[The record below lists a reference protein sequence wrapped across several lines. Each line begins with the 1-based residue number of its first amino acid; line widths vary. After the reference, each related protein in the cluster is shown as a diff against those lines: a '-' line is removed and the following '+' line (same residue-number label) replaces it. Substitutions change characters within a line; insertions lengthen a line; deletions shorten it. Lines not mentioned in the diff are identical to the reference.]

1 MSIDNPLVLVIDPD
15 PIHQEILDGMLG
27 GNMTVILASTAKEGL
42 EIFDFKH
49 PDLVI
54 LEIDIPD
61 MNGYELCR
69 KLREHSEETAC
80 AIIFLAQAMS
90 LEDKMEGYRY
100 GCDDFITKPFQPE
113 EVVVKAKRTL
123 EIKKVQKKI
132 LKDSSEAMHT
142 ALIAM
147 KQSSD
152 IGFILRF
159 MEGNAT
165 CLDYSTLG
173 MALIDLL
180 KHMSLH
186 ASLVFKVKPKNIF
199 VGNPYDSLDIK
210 QFSMCLENERFV
222 ADGEKLVVN
231 QTIASLLISNMPKE
245 NSKAYSELK
254 DVLSMLMSSVET
266 RAVSINLN
274 VQHKKKQNKIL
285 ENTLGRCQKHLAEVT
300 ATLANHGDSMGI
312 ISSDLVHDI
321 KDICLASSLSGPYEN
336 SIVDTF
342 EDSLSRMNKSYSSIL
357 SLEGNFKSIIKDLN
371 ELILETK

>member
-1 MSIDNPLVLVIDPD
+1 MSIDNPLVLVVDPD
-15 PIHQEILDGMLG
+15 PVHQEILDGMLG
-27 GNMTVILASTAKEGL
+27 GSMTVILASTAKEGL

-61 MNGYELCR
+61 MKGYDLCKEMR
-69 KLREHSEETAC
+69 QHSSEASC
-80 AIIFLAQAMS
+80 AIIFLAEAMS
-90 LEDKMEGYRY
+90 LEDKMLGYRY

-113 EVVVKAKRTL
+113 EVVVKAQRTL

-132 LKDSSEAMHT
+132 LKESSEAMHT

-152 IGFILRF
+152 MGFILRF

-165 CLDYSTLG
+165 CRDFVSLG
-173 MALIDLL
+173 QGLIDLL
-180 KHMSLH
+180 KHLSLQ

-199 VGNPYDSLDIK
+199 VGNPYDSIDVK
-210 QFSMCLENERFV
+210 QFNMCLESERFV

-231 QTIASLLISNMPKE
+231 QNIVSLLISNMPKA

-266 RAVSINLN
+266 RAVSIELDL
-274 VQHKKKQNKIL
+274 QYKKDKNKIL
-285 ENTLGRCQKHLAEVT
+285 ESTLGKCHEHLAEVS
-300 ATLANHGDSMGI
+300 ATLANHGESMGI
-312 ISSDLVHDI
+312 ISNDLVHDI
-321 KDICLASSLSGPYEN
+321 KDICLASSLSGPHEN
-336 SIVDTF
+336 SMVSAF
-342 EDSLSRMNKSYSSIL
+342 EDSLSRITQSYSSIL
-357 SLEGNFKSIIKDLN
+357 SLEDNFKSVIKDLN
-371 ELILETK
+371 ELVHEIK

>member
-1 MSIDNPLVLVIDPD
+1 MSIDNPLVLVVDPD

-27 GNMTVILASTAKEGL
+27 QSMTVILASTAKEGL

-61 MNGYELCR
+61 MNGYDLCR
-69 KLREHSEETAC
+69 TLREHSGEAAC
-80 AIIFLAQAMS
+80 AIIFLAEAMS

-113 EVVVKAKRTL
+113 EVVVKAQRTL

-132 LKDSSEAMHT
+132 LKESSEAMHT

-152 IGFILRF
+152 MGFILRF

-165 CLDYSTLG
+165 CRDFTTLG
-173 MALIDLL
+173 QALIDLL
-180 KHMSLH
+180 KHLSLQ

-199 VGNPYDSLDIK
+199 VGSPYDSLDVK
-210 QFSMCLENERFV
+210 QFNMCFEKERFV
-222 ADGEKLVVN
+222 VQGDKLVVN
-231 QTIASLLISNMPKE
+231 QNIVSLLISNMPQA

-254 DVLSMLMSSVET
+254 DVLSMLMSSVEA
-266 RAVSINLN
+266 RAVSIDLDI
-274 VQHKKKQNKIL
+274 QHKKKQNVRL
-285 ENTLGRCQKHLAEVT
+285 EKTLDKCHQHLADVS
-300 ATLANHGDSMGI
+300 ATLAGHGDSMGI
-312 ISSDLVHDI
+312 ISNDLVHDI
-321 KDICLASSLSGPYEN
+321 KDICLASSLSVDHEN
-336 SIVDTF
+336 SIVDVF
-342 EDSLSRMNKSYSSIL
+342 EDSLSRITQSYSSIL
-357 SLEGNFKSIIKDLN
+357 SLEGNFKSIISDLN
-371 ELILETK
+371 ELVHEIK